1 MSTQLAETQKTWPE
15 LVQDAMPK
23 FQQIAQQNK
32 LVRWQEESEFAIQSL
47 QKNQLLAKCAPY
59 TVQNAIV
66 NVAAVGLTLNPADGY
81 AYLVPEYN
89 KQTRQN
95 ECQLRIS
102 FKGLVKSATDTGSI
116 SWVKAEIVKTNDTF
130 KYNGPC
136 SMPEHTMDP
145 FSKDRGESIG
155 VYCIAKTC
163 EGEALVDVMAWEE
176 VQKIKGC
183 AKTELVWQQWPD
195 EMAKKAIIK
204 RAAKQWPKTE
214 KSGFLHKAVEVIN
227 EHEGSEPIAAYTEE
241 QKTAFDG
248 FIEADDALGMRMFSD
263 YVGQDVFTELFNSAP
278 KGEKMKLKKKV
289 RELES
294 IGAALFKA
302 IEQAIIDDDGL
313 AAIESMDGLTD
324 TGEALLKKKLGTD
337 TWDTLNNYIQEAA

>member
-1 MSTQLAETQKTWPE
+1 MNQLAEQQKTWPE
-15 LVQDAMPK
+15 LVHEAMPK

-81 AYLVPEYN
+81 AFLVPEYN
-89 KQTRQN
+89 KQTQQN

-102 FKGLVKSATDTGSI
+102 FKGLVKTATDTGAI
-116 SWVKAEIVKTNDTF
+116 SWVKAEIVKATDTF
-130 KYNGPC
+130 TYKGP
-136 SMPEHTMDP
+136 STMPVHSMDP

-155 VYCIAKTC
+155 VYCIAKTND
-163 EGEALVDVMAWEE
+163 GDVLVDVMAWEE
-176 VQKIKGC
+176 VLKIKSC
-183 AKTELVWQQWPD
+183 AKTQMVWDKWPD

-204 RAAKQWPKTE
+204 RAAKQWPRTE
-214 KSGFLHKAVEVIN
+214 KSTVLHKAVEVIN
-227 EHEGSEPIAAYTEE
+227 EHEGSEPLVAYTEE

-248 FIEADDALGMRMFSD
+248 FIESDDALGLRMFSD
-263 YVGQDVFTELFNSAP
+263 YVGHDVFTELFNSAP
-278 KGEKMKLKKKV
+278 KGEKMELKKKV

-294 IGAALFKA
+294 IGAALFNA
-302 IEQAIIDDDGL
+302 IEKAIDDDDGF

-324 TGEALLKKKLGTD
+324 TGEALLKRKLSSD
-337 TWDTLNNYIQEAA
+337 NWDTLNTYIQEAS